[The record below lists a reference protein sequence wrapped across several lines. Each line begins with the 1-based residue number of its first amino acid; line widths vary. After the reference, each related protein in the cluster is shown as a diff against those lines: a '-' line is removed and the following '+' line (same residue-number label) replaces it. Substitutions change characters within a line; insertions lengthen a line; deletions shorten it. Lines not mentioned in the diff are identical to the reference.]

1 MKTNTDLGSASVGS
15 DSPNQSNETRHV
27 SVFPNVGH
35 FTQPQTVYIA
45 RLDAKNRLGARV
57 SETVILGFEGSIRD
71 AIAAFDAGDHKNGN
85 RILCN
90 RV

>member
-1 MKTNTDLGSASVGS
+1 MKTDTHQQTGTDTAPRV
-15 DSPNQSNETRHV
+15 QHV

-35 FTQPQTVYIA
+35 FSQPQTVYIA

-57 SETVILGFEGSIRD
+57 SETVILGFAGVIRD
-71 AIAAFDAGDHKNGN
+71 ALAAFDAGNPKEGN

-90 RV
+90 RA